1 MRFVN
6 IPLTTQQL
14 RKTMN
19 YMPTHFTSV
28 LRRLCAF
35 IMLWATALAAIA
47 QTETFPAGSYIINMG
62 ITPQTNSNALRPYGL
77 IYDLLK
83 NDKVPVKWVI
93 GQSKGIDG
101 VDFSFNGVDYRGGT
115 FIIPGPHRNASVNG
129 KISSYGVSGTTTT
142 SPLTVNVTYT
152 LTSAPRWTLDRQN
165 GKIAEGFFGFANI
178 PSSAYNFKDPQT
190 LDGCDDIFVMPHAD
204 PKWSSHSNLYNWNR
218 NNRGAIWA
226 GCKAVSELENM
237 NNGSLQTNFL
247 SNNVGGVGNA
257 LLFSNQH
264 DDGSPPYTRLNP
276 SSPAAQYMGSTDAAH
291 PGGAE
296 QIYLPKPGGGWRST
310 TQVIAFDPSHPD
322 VPARSPGPAAVIV
335 FGRGFGL
342 NTSGWVM
349 YEAGHDIKKAGGT
362 ATIAAVRAFFNFS
375 LLSSVDKVPI
385 ITNASVPTVM
395 SNGVSYA
402 VSITA
407 SSPVGSSFTYQWTSS
422 CAGTFA
428 NATAA
433 STTFTPSNVSV
444 NTPCI
449 ITCTVTD
456 ACGRQTFSATTTN
469 IQACNQSVTSTVT
482 PLCVGATNT
491 GVISINVTG
500 GTAPY
505 NYTWT
510 RSGGGSGSGAGTTI
524 SGLATGTYTVT
535 ITSSTGCSN
544 TFTATVG
551 NYPAIVITPTPIGV
565 SCNGGNTGSISLAV
579 SGGTPGYTYNWGDG
593 ATTQNR
599 SGLTAGNYS
608 VTVTDS
614 KSCTATANNINVPQ
628 SAVISA
634 TPTVTSVPCFGQS
647 TGGITLAFSGGTAP
661 YTYQWN
667 DGASTKDRT
676 NIPAGTYSVTITDA
690 SSCTRT
696 VNNILVT
703 QPSAALAA
711 TLSKTDPSC
720 GVTNGSVTA
729 MVSGGTA
736 PYTYDWNGTP
746 TGDGTATIT
755 GLSAGNY
762 QVTVTDAKNCTVIVS
777 ITLSTA
783 ATIVLTTNITP
794 PTCPPG
800 SKPPF
805 GTNGVIDL
813 VVSGGT
819 APFTYAWTTS
829 NGSGLVPT
837 AQDQSGLSTGTYNVT
852 VTDAAGCTASTSATL
867 TAINPAP
874 VQPVT
879 INNN

>member
-1 MRFVN
+1 MVVFYRFRLYKYL
-6 IPLTTQQL
+6 LTTIL
-14 RKTMN
+14 
-19 YMPTHFTSV
+19 
-28 LRRLCAF
+28 LLLCMLAG
-35 IMLWATALAAIA
+35 IMRSYA

-62 ITPQTNSNALRPYGL
+62 ITPQTQANALRPYGL

-83 NDKVPVKWVI
+83 NNKIPVKWVI

-101 VDFSFNGVDYRGGT
+101 VDFTFNGVQYRGGT
-115 FIIPGPHRNASVNG
+115 FIISAPFRNSSVNS
-129 KISSYGVSGTTTT
+129 KISGSGVTGTTTT

-152 LTSAPRWTLDRQN
+152 LTSAPRWTLDDQN
-165 GKIAEGFFGFANI
+165 GKIAEGFFSQAGI
-178 PSSAYNFKDPQT
+178 PSSAYNFKDPQS
-190 LDGCDDIFVMPHAD
+190 LAGCDDIFVMPHAD

-247 SNNVGGVGNA
+247 ATNVGGVGNA

-310 TQVIAFDPSHPD
+310 TQVIAYDPSQTD
-322 VPARSPGPAAVIV
+322 VPARSPGQAAVIV

-362 ATIAAVRAFFNFS
+362 ATIAAIRAFFNFS
-375 LLSSVDKVPI
+375 LLSSVDKVPFI
-385 ITNASVPTVM
+385 SVANVPTTM
-395 SNGVSYA
+395 SIGVGYA
-402 VSITA
+402 VSVTA
-407 SSPVGSSFTYQWTSS
+407 TSPVSSPLTYQWTSS
-422 CAGTFA
+422 CGGTFA
-428 NATAA
+428 NSSAA
-433 STTFTPSNVSV
+433 STTFTPPNVGSV
-444 NTPCI
+444 TSCMI
-449 ITCTVTD
+449 TVTVSD
-456 ACGRQTFSATTTN
+456 ACGRQTSSAKPIT
-469 IQACNQSVTSTVT
+469 IQPCNQSVTSAVT
-482 PLCVGATNT
+482 PLCPGATNT
-491 GVISINVTG
+491 GVISMTVTG

-505 NYTWT
+505 TYTWT
-510 RSGGGSGSGAGTTI
+510 RSGGGSGSGNGTTI

-535 ITSSTGCSN
+535 ITSSTGCAN

-551 NYPAIVITPTPIGV
+551 TYPAIVITPTATPV
-565 SCNGGNTGSISLAV
+565 ACNGGATGSISLAV
-579 SGGTPGYTYNWGDG
+579 SGGTPGYTYNWGG
-593 ATTQNR
+593 GITTRNR
-599 SGLTAGNYS
+599 SGLTASNYS
-608 VTVTDS
+608 VTVTDT
-614 KSCTATANNINVPQ
+614 KGCTATAN
-628 SAVISA
+628 SISVTQPAAITA
-634 TPTVTSVPCFGQS
+634 TPSVTNVPCFGKS
-647 TGGITLAFSGGTAP
+647 TGAITLAVSGGTAP

-667 DGASTKDRT
+667 DGASTKNRT
-676 NIPAGTYSVTITDA
+676 NIPAGTYSVIITD
-690 SSCTRT
+690 SKSCTRT
-696 VNNILVT
+696 VTNISVT
-703 QPSAALAA
+703 QPSAALTAS
-711 TLSKTDPSC
+711 LSKTDPSC
-720 GVTNGSVTA
+720 GATNGSVTA
-729 MVSGGTA
+729 TVSGGTA

-755 GLSAGNY
+755 GLTLGNY

-783 ATIVLTTNITP
+783 ATILLTTNVTP

-800 SKPPF
+800 SNPPL

-819 APFTYAWTTS
+819 APFTYNWTTS

-837 AQDQSGLSTGTYNVT
+837 AQDQSGLSAGTYNVT
-852 VTDAAGCTASTSATL
+852 VTDSIGCTASTSVTL